1 MTARQRHTDSGAALC
16 MGRGVLCSGLVI
28 LIGLLLVPVLTS
40 GAGQGPVIVLTVRD
54 AIGPATSDYLHR
66 GLEQAEGRGAE
77 LVVVELDTPGGL
89 DLSMRDIIRDV
100 IASPIPVAV
109 YVAPSGARAASAGTY
124 ILFAAHVAAMAPG
137 TNLGAATPV
146 PLGGLPGIDPV
157 PHPPRGGDEV
167 GAGKE
172 PRDPA
177 RRDPSVPGD
186 AMSRKLLN
194 DAVAYLRSLAQ
205 MRGRSAEWAELA
217 VREGASLSAQ
227 DALAR
232 RVIDLVATDLPT
244 LLRALDGRKVHVH
257 GWNRPIQT
265 GRAPVEA
272 IAPDWRNRLLA
283 AVTNPNIAYLLMLL
297 GFYGLFFE
305 LSNPGYVLPG
315 VMGAICLLVALYAL
329 QLLPVN
335 YAGLALMVMGIAFMI
350 AEAFTPSMG
359 ALGLGGLVAFV
370 IGSVILF
377 DANGLSLSIPLIIG
391 LAAASAVLFV
401 TVTATALKLRRQP
414 AVSGAEK
421 MQGSLGEA
429 LEDFRGAGRVLVH
442 GECWQATSTTEIKQG
457 QRVRV
462 TGLRG
467 LILSI
472 EPQNER
478 P

>member
-1 MTARQRHTDSGAALC
+1 MFRLAY
-16 MGRGVLCSGLVI
+16 
-28 LIGLLLVPVLTS
+28 LIGLLLVPVLTL
-40 GAGQGPVIVLTVRD
+40 GASQGPVIVLTVRD

-66 GLEQAEGRGAE
+66 GLEQAEGRRAE

-89 DLSMRDIIRDV
+89 DLSLRDIVRDV

-146 PLGGLPGIDPV
+146 QLGGLPGIEPA
-157 PHPPRGGDEV
+157 PHPPRGGDE
-167 GAGKE
+167 AGSDRK

-177 RRDPSVPGD
+177 TRDPSVPGD
-186 AMSRKLLN
+186 AMSRKLVN
-194 DAVAYLRSLAQ
+194 DAVAYIRSLAQ
-205 MRGRSAEWAELA
+205 MRGRNAEWAELA

-227 DALAR
+227 DALAG

-257 GWNRPIQT
+257 GLIRPIQT

-305 LSNPGYVLPG
+305 LGNPGYVLPG

-335 YAGLALMVMGIAFMI
+335 YAGLALMVIGIAFMI
-350 AEAFTPSMG
+350 AEAFAPGMG
-359 ALGLGGLVAFV
+359 ALGLGGIVAFV

-377 DANGLSLSIPLIIG
+377 DANGNGLSLSIPLIMG

-401 TVTATALKLRRQP
+401 TVTAMALRLRRQP
-414 AVSGAEK
+414 AVSGAEE
-421 MQGSLGEA
+421 MVGSLGEA
-429 LEDFRGAGRVLVH
+429 LEDFRGAGRILVH
-442 GECWQATSTTEIKQG
+442 GESWQARSTTAIKKG

-462 TGLRG
+462 TGLHG

-472 EPQNER
+472 EPQYER